1 MKCSRNSSACTFT
14 TRCGFYM
21 DIIVDSIQD
30 GDKVWKVTSETEHNQ
45 LCFKSRTGNS
55 NPKRYVPIA
64 STSTLPTIK
73 CSAAPLSPPT
83 SHKHLQKKPRLSPPL
98 ITSTHSHP
106 TQSSSKTLKSK
117 RTIPTIHFTPISISQ
132 LSSFLYQLSPSLSNY
147 SNVLYHQG
155 QIQTVESL
163 IDLISMSSTNLDYFL
178 EELVEYV
185 GEVGMKAVQRIKLR
199 DKLMEIGRGARKVRR
214 V

>member
-1 MKCSRNSSACTFT
+1 MKYSRNSSACTFT

-21 DIIVDSIQD
+21 DIIVDSIPD

-45 LCFKSRTGNS
+45 LCFKSRTG
-55 NPKRYVPIA
+55 KVKYVPIA

-73 CSAAPLSPPT
+73 RSAAPLSPPT
-83 SHKHLQKKPRLSPPL
+83 SHKHLQKRPRLSPPL

-106 TQSSSKTLKSK
+106 TQSSSKTSKSK

-132 LSSFLYQLSPSLSNY
+132 LSSFLYQLSPSLSNH

-155 QIQTVESL
+155 QLQTVESL

-185 GEVGMKAVQRIKLR
+185 GEVGMKAVQRIKFR